1 MTFAE
6 KIKSL
11 RKERG
16 LTQMKLAAATNVSLG
31 VIADIESGRRDPSKE
46 VAKRFADY
54 FKVPIQ
60 TFILEDAPIAQATA
74 KPVDTATVLM
84 IADIVAEYLQKNG
97 YQLTHEQRAAL
108 IDHFYRM
115 NVNEPEEIKR
125 MLSVMVDV
133 FLLKR

>member
-6 KIKSL
+6 KIKTL
-11 RKERG
+11 RKEKG
-16 LTQMKLAAATNVSLG
+16 MTQMQLSAATNVSLA
-31 VIADIESGRRDPSKE
+31 VIAGVESGRRNPSKE
-46 VAKRFADY
+46 VAKRLADY
-54 FKVPIQ
+54 FNVPLQ

-115 NVNEPEEIKR
+115 NVNEPEEIKK